1 MKYQI
6 ICDNNSCTIKRKTGI
21 WPFSLMRPVSES
33 FSIYG
38 HTFDMTWPDASS
50 AQEYIEQI
58 LDKTE
63 T

>member
-1 MKYQI
+1 
-6 ICDNNSCTIKRKTGI
+6 
-21 WPFSLMRPVSES
+21 MRPVSES

-38 HTFDMTWPDASS
+38 HTFDLRWPDAKS

-63 T
+63 A